1 MLRTGAATA
10 SSAAVSSRG
19 MGQRSHGLSPRQGD
33 LRVGKKTTKPVA
45 GLPSVGALPLCV
57 QGRFQRWCNAG
68 GDRASHGARR
78 FKLSTSALHSG
89 HLRCSER
96 CLSAGSKDEAP
107 STAIRNASVGTIG
120 ARLAAKDLAGAEEE
134 LCRLQE
140 NVDAFAGSSSSFRQE
155 EKHPSGGVATSA
167 APQTSSSPVPREAVA
182 STTTADVEGNVTIAD
197 GNDDRSGGYA
207 VPEWPEPTLEDIDRS
222 IPQVDCEFIASLIRS
237 RNLRRDE
244 FLTKKEAVKQ
254 RVEEL
259 TKKTTPTVYEA
270 VKLPFV
276 GGLGLGW
283 LSKLKGSDEAEGSDS
298 GLVATSTEAPVV
310 ASAAALETLSAE
322 EKDLLHTTR
331 PEYDDGFVLLDCR
344 TVNEVSSWGII
355 EGAKVLPAHEL
366 FEAFHATPEEFVQDY
381 GFAKPRPE
389 DIIICYCQYG
399 PRSLMAAQILSWMG
413 YLKVMHFRDGYYE
426 WGKQY
431 NLLLRRW
438 MEHDKE
444 SGNELRRLATF
455 RAGLELQ
462 REIAPEFNALPMQE
476 ARQYLRDTTRSP
488 GKLVVGDGLRLEAYK
503 MVAKLTEGLAPP
515 SLPRVL
521 DDGGIA
527 STGSRGAAESQTT
540 RTRRLGEQQLTRFLE
555 QATGIDPKK
564 ELHRPG
570 LSMSMGEAQATVL
583 DSLAYGHEL
592 GASPDAK
599 TSPVS
604 PPPRRN

>member
-1 MLRTGAATA
+1 MLRSGAATA

-19 MGQRSHGLSPRQGD
+19 VGQRSHGLSPRQVGMR
-33 LRVGKKTTKPVA
+33 LGKKTTKPVP
-45 GLPSVGALPLCV
+45 GLPSAGALALCV
-57 QGRFQRWCNAG
+57 HDRFQRWCNAG
-68 GDRASHGARR
+68 GDDTTHGVRR
-78 FKLSTSALHSG
+78 FRLSTSAQHSG
-89 HLRCSER
+89 HLRSSER
-96 CLSAGSKDEAP
+96 SLSAGSKDEAP
-107 STAIRNASVGTIG
+107 STAIRNVNASTID
-120 ARLAAKDLAGAEEE
+120 ARLAAKDLAAAEEE
-134 LCRLQE
+134 LRRLQE
-140 NVDAFAGSSSSFRQE
+140 NVDAFADSSSSFRE
-155 EKHPSGGVATSA
+155 EDQHPSGDVATSA
-167 APQTSSSPVPREAVA
+167 APLTSSSPVPREAIA
-182 STTTADVEGNVTIAD
+182 STTAADVEGNATIVD
-197 GNDDRSGGYA
+197 SGGGA
-207 VPEWPEPTLEDIDRS
+207 VPEWPEPTLDDIDRS

-259 TKKTTPTVYEA
+259 TKKMTSTVNEV

-283 LSKLKGSDEAEGSDS
+283 LSKLKGGDEAEGSES
-298 GLVATSTEAPVV
+298 GLVATTTEAPVV
-310 ASAAALETLSAE
+310 ASGAVLETLSAE

-344 TVNEVSSWGII
+344 TVNEVTSWGII

-366 FEAFHATPEEFVQDY
+366 FEAFHAAPEEFMQDY

-503 MVAKLTEGLAPP
+503 MVAKLTEGLAPA
-515 SLPRVL
+515 SLPGVL
-521 DDGGIA
+521 DDDDIA
-527 STGSRGAAESQTT
+527 PTGSRGAAESQST

-555 QATGIDPKK
+555 QATGLDPKK
-564 ELHRPG
+564 ELSRPA
-570 LSMSMGEAQATVL
+570 LSMNMGQAQATVL

-599 TSPVS
+599 TSPLS
-604 PPPRRN
+604 QPPRRN

>member
-1 MLRTGAATA
+1 MLRTGAFNL
-10 SSAAVSSRG
+10 SSVAVSSVSVQ
-19 MGQRSHGLSPRQGD
+19 QRSHSLSPRKVSM
-33 LRVGKKTTKPVA
+33 RIRKKTMQPAA
-45 GLPSVGALPLCV
+45 GLSSVGALALCV
-57 QGRFQRWCNAG
+57 HGSFQRWCNAG
-68 GDRASHGARR
+68 GDITNHGFRR
-78 FKLSTSALHSG
+78 FRLNIRALHRG
-89 HLRCSER
+89 HIRCSKR
-96 CLSAGSKDEAP
+96 CLLTDSKDEAT
-107 STAIRNASVGTIG
+107 STAIRSVSVGTVVT
-120 ARLAAKDLAGAEEE
+120 RLTAKDLVTSEVE
-134 LCRLQE
+134 LRLPQE
-140 NVDAFAGSSSSFRQE
+140 NGDVSVDSSSFQPE
-155 EKHPSGGVATSA
+155 EQHPSGGVSVTA
-167 APQTSSSPVPREAVA
+167 APLTSSSAVRRDA
-182 STTTADVEGNVTIAD
+182 VVSTATDGVEGNASVVD
-197 GNDDRSGGYA
+197 GNNSRSSDDA
-207 VPEWPEPTLEDIDRS
+207 VPEWPEPTLADIDRS

-244 FLTKKEAVKQ
+244 FLTKKEVVKQ

-259 TKKTTPTVYEA
+259 TKKTMPSVNET
-270 VKLPFV
+270 VKLSFV
-276 GGLGLGW
+276 GGLGVGW
-283 LSKLKGSDEAEGSDS
+283 LSKLRGANEAEGSES
-298 GLVATSTEAPVV
+298 ELVATSTEAPVI
-310 ASAAALETLSAE
+310 ASAAVLETLSEE

-344 TVNEVSSWGII
+344 TVNEVTSWGII

-366 FEAFHATPEEFVQDY
+366 FEAFHATPEDFLQDY

-444 SGNELRRLATF
+444 SGNELRRLASF

-476 ARQYLRDTTRSP
+476 ARQYLRDATRSP
-488 GKLVVGDGLRLEAYK
+488 GKLVVGEGLRLEAYK

-515 SLPRVL
+515 SLTGVL
-521 DDGGIA
+521 DESGIA
-527 STGSRGAAESQTT
+527 LTGSRGAVESQST
-540 RTRRLGEQQLTRFLE
+540 RTRRLGEQQLTQFLE
-555 QATGIDPKK
+555 QATGLDPKK
-564 ELHRPG
+564 ELSRTAR
-570 LSMSMGEAQATVL
+570 SMSMGEAQAMVL

-599 TSPVS
+599 TSPS
-604 PPPRRN
+604 QRRN

>member
-1 MLRTGAATA
+1 MLRTGTATA
-10 SSAAVSSRG
+10 RSAAVSSRG
-19 MGQRSHGLSPRQGD
+19 VRQRSHGLSPRQVD
-33 LRVGKKTTKPVA
+33 MRVGKTTTKPVA
-45 GLPSVGALPLCV
+45 GLPSAGALPLFV
-57 QGRFQRWCNAG
+57 QAPFQRWCNAG
-68 GDRASHGARR
+68 GDRTSHGVRR
-78 FKLSTSALHSG
+78 FRPSTSALHSG

-96 CLSAGSKDEAP
+96 CLSVCSKDEAP
-107 STAIRNASVGTIG
+107 STASRNVSVSTIG
-120 ARLAAKDLAGAEEE
+120 ARLAAKDLADAEEE
-134 LCRLQE
+134 LRRLQE
-140 NVDAFAGSSSSFRQE
+140 NVDAFAGSSSFRQE
-155 EKHPSGGVATSA
+155 ERHPSGGVAPSA
-167 APQTSSSPVPREAVA
+167 APLTSSSPVPREAVA
-182 STTTADVEGNVTIAD
+182 STTTADVEGNATIAD
-197 GNDDRSGGYA
+197 GNDDRSGGDA

-259 TKKTTPTVYEA
+259 TKKMTPTVNEA

-276 GGLGLGW
+276 GGLRLGW
-283 LSKLKGSDEAEGSDS
+283 LSKLRGGDEAEGSES

-310 ASAAALETLSAE
+310 ASAAVLETLSAE
-322 EKDLLHTTR
+322 EKNLLHTTR

-344 TVNEVSSWGII
+344 TVNEVTSWGII

-426 WGKQY
+426 WSKQY

-503 MVAKLTEGLAPP
+503 MVAKLKEGQAPP
-515 SLPRVL
+515 SLPHVL
-521 DDGGIA
+521 DNGIA
-527 STGSRGAAESQTT
+527 PSGSRGAAESQTT

-555 QATGIDPKK
+555 QATGLDPEK
-564 ELHRPG
+564 ELRRPA
-570 LSMSMGEAQATVL
+570 LSMNMSEAQATVL

>member
-1 MLRTGAATA
+1 MLRIGAATA
-10 SSAAVSSRG
+10 CSGAVSCRG
-19 MGQRSHGLSPRQGD
+19 VWQRRHGLSKRQVSMRLDDKARQPAAGPSSMRALTLSVHGSLQGWCCVGGVCACRGVRR
-33 LRVGKKTTKPVA
+33 LRREA
-45 GLPSVGALPLCV
+45 GAPDN
-57 QGRFQRWCNAG
+57 R
-68 GDRASHGARR
+68 
-78 FKLSTSALHSG
+78 

-96 CLSAGSKDEAP
+96 CLSTGTKDEAQ
-107 STAIRNASVGTIG
+107 TAATRSFSGSATDV
-120 ARLAAKDLAGAEEE
+120 RLPAKDPAAAEEE
-134 LCRLQE
+134 LRHFQE
-140 NVDAFAGSSSSFRQE
+140 SAGAFAESCSSFRGE
-155 EKHPSGGVATSA
+155 PPGRGVAPGAVPPTS
-167 APQTSSSPVPREAVA
+167 TSPVPKEAIVLIA
-182 STTTADVEGNVTIAD
+182 TADVEGHAAGAD
-197 GNDDRSGGYA
+197 GDGNRNSGDTG
-207 VPEWPEPTLEDIDRS
+207 PGWPEPTLADLDRS

-237 RNLRRDE
+237 RNLRREE

-254 RVEEL
+254 YVEEL
-259 TKKTTPTVYEA
+259 TKKTTATVNEVA
-270 VKLPFV
+270 KLPFV

-283 LSKLKGSDEAEGSDS
+283 LHKLRAGDEAESGES

-310 ASAAALETLSAE
+310 ASAAVLEQLSAE

-344 TVNEVSSWGII
+344 TVNEVTSWGII

-381 GFAKPRPE
+381 GFAKPRPD

-488 GKLVVGDGLRLEAYK
+488 GKLVVGEGLRLEAYK
-503 MVAKLTEGLAPP
+503 MVTKLTEGLAPP
-515 SLPRVL
+515 SLPGVL
-521 DDGGIA
+521 DDGGITL
-527 STGSRGAAESQTT
+527 TGSRSTAESKST
-540 RTRRLGEQQLTRFLE
+540 RTRRLGEQQLTHFLE
-555 QATGIDPKK
+555 QTTGLDPRR
-564 ELHRPG
+564 ELSRPS
-570 LSMSMGEAQATVL
+570 LSINIADAQATVL
-583 DSLAYGHEL
+583 NSLVYEHEL
-592 GASPDAK
+592 GASPDAE
-599 TSPVS
+599 TSPMS